1 MQSEKDA
8 RCRRSGFKKRENTMD
23 FSKRDWT
30 LLREKLPGWQEA
42 YMERLLQEYAV
53 LLCSDGSPSERSWA
67 LDKRIR
73 EDKRSPGVQ
82 VMMRK
87 ADMLY
92 ILSGLLRDGA
102 IEPMDLNEFSEELRE
117 KVLYLAKANS

>member
-1 MQSEKDA
+1 
-8 RCRRSGFKKRENTMD
+8 MD

-42 YMERLLQEYAV
+42 YMERLLQEYSV
-53 LLCSDGSPSERSWA
+53 LIGSDGNPSARFWA
-67 LDKRIR
+67 LDMRIR

-92 ILSGLLRDGA
+92 ILSGLLRDGV
-102 IEPMDLNEFSEELRE
+102 IEPKDLSEFSEELRE

>member
-1 MQSEKDA
+1 
-8 RCRRSGFKKRENTMD
+8 MD

-30 LLREKLPGWQEA
+30 LLRAKLPGWQEA

-53 LLCSDGSPSERSWA
+53 LLCSDGSPSERFWA
-67 LDKRIR
+67 LDKRMR

-92 ILSGLLRDGA
+92 ILSGLLRDGV
-102 IEPMDLNEFSEELRE
+102 IEPKDLNEFSEELRE